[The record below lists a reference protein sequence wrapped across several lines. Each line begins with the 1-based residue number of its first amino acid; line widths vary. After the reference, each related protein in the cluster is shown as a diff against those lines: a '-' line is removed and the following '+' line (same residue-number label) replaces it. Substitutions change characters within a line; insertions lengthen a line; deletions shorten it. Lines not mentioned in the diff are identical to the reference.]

1 MHMYIRDEIIKSE
14 DGSINIEAAL
24 EELAE
29 NTAEAELQRFAEEI
43 IQEVQQE
50 NVEEGT
56 TGENLG
62 HDMEGEEEE

>member
-1 MHMYIRDEIIKSE
+1 M
-14 DGSINIEAAL
+14 

-29 NTAEAELQRFAEEI
+29 NTAKAERQRLAEEI
-43 IQEVQQE
+43 MEEFQQE